1 MRKEVIH
8 MKCKIIVDSER
19 EEEVLLCV
27 HEANQQHEEL
37 KKEID
42 ELLLGY
48 SSEIIGYGDGE
59 IILLSP
65 ADVHCFIIEG
75 GILFALTANKKLQLR
90 QRLYTLEES
99 LGNDFIKINQSCI
112 ANVKMIERFETSIGA
127 SLSVIF
133 KCGHRDYVSRR
144 QLKSVK
150 ERIGFKL

>member
-1 MRKEVIH
+1 M
-8 MKCKIIVDSER
+8 
-19 EEEVLLCV
+19 
-27 HEANQQHEEL
+27 

-48 SSEIIGYGDGE
+48 SSELIGYGDGE
-59 IILLSP
+59 IIKLCP

-75 GILFALTANKKLQLR
+75 GKLFALTANKKLQLR

-127 SLSVIF
+127 SLSVVF

>member
-1 MRKEVIH
+1 
-8 MKCKIIVDSER
+8 MKCKIIVDKER
-19 EEEVLLCV
+19 DEEIILRV
-27 HEANQQHEEL
+27 HEADQRTEEL

-59 IILLSP
+59 IIKLCP

-75 GILFALTANKKLQLR
+75 GKLFALTDDKKLQLR
-90 QRLYTLEES
+90 QRLYTLEDS
-99 LGNDFIKINQSCI
+99 LGNDFVKINQSCI
-112 ANVKMIERFETSIGA
+112 ANVKMIKRFETSIGA
-127 SLSVIF
+127 SLSVVF
-133 KCGHRDYVSRR
+133 KCGYRDYVSRR